1 MLYYINNLNTNCVN
15 GATDKLVRELGNLYG
30 IGVSF
35 TNISRDGIDFMNESF
50 GVQIDL
56 DLTSDNP
63 NSVFLFAVNRQT
75 ITFNSQNGIMV
86 SN

>member
-1 MLYYINNLNTNCVN
+1 
-15 GATDKLVRELGNLYG
+15 
-30 IGVSF
+30 
-35 TNISRDGIDFMNESF
+35 MNESF